1 MYGKERG
8 RDVSDVSPVHRE
20 GRKEERKEGRKEER
34 EEGKKRNRRARGCE
48 NDNEIL
54 VES

>member
-1 MYGKERG
+1 MALSRVERTEDEERKER
-8 RDVSDVSPVHRE
+8 
-20 GRKEERKEGRKEER
+20 RKEGRKEER